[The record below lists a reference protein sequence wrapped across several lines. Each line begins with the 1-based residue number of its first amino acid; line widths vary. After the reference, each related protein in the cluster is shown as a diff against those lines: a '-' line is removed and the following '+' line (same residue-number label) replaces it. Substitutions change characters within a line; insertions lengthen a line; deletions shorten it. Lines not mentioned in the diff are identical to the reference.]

1 MSSHARPCYQNLSQ
15 YTQNGLVPILAPSPA
30 ETKPQIFNQ
39 FTPHQFSQAQY
50 HMHMRSLNRNL
61 SSGTSYHRSIG
72 YANYTDTGCGSA
84 SINQG
89 SVPYSGSVTPG
100 TGSASVTPGVSSN
113 SVQKSASINQGSVPY
128 SGSVTPGTG
137 SASVTPGVSSNS
149 VQKSASKIGNY
160 SNSVTGNVLKRQTEN
175 FAPGFNEVSRR

>member
-89 SVPYSGSVTPG
+89 SVP
-100 TGSASVTPGVSSN
+100 
-113 SVQKSASINQGSVPY
+113 SVP
-128 SGSVTPGTG
+128 SVTPGTG

-175 FAPGFNEVSRR
+175 FAPGFNEVTRR

>member
-113 SVQKSASINQGSVPY
+113 SVQKSAS
-128 SGSVTPGTG
+128 
-137 SASVTPGVSSNS
+137 
-149 VQKSASKIGNY
+149 KIGNY